1 MVETDMIKKYF
12 HKSPG
17 DLTNSRI
24 KTTLTSLTIVFR
36 STTRPKS
43 ARPWKNQ
50 EMSNWAAT
58 R

>member
-17 DLTNSRI
+17 DWTNSRI
-24 KTTLTSLTIVFR
+24 KTTLTSLTIVFA
-36 STTRPKS
+36 
-43 ARPWKNQ
+43 ARPGQSQQTLKNR
-50 EMSNWAAT
+50 NVKLAAT